1 MVAKTGQLQ
10 VRVSA
15 DERERI
21 RQRAEDAGMT
31 VSEWVLRRLLPPV
44 EDEFQGLCR
53 ELAERPEFRAHA
65 LAHLHDF
72 FRRLGG
78 REFSLAV
85 RFPPQAELA
94 PFEANYVAAMVEY
107 AAVLKAA
114 PMPDWTRGV
123 PPLETPWFAAPERSL
138 RLHLLTQSPP
148 PFRRRNLFVDA
159 SVGSRA

>member
-1 MVAKTGQLQ
+1 MAKTRQLQ

-21 RQRAEDAGMT
+21 RQRAENAGMT

-44 EDEFQGLCR
+44 EEEFQGLCLG
-53 ELAERPEFRAHA
+53 LAERPEFRTHA

-72 FRRLGG
+72 FRRLGE

-85 RFPPQAELA
+85 RYPPQVELA

-107 AAVLKAA
+107 SAVLKGA
-114 PMPDWTRGV
+114 PMPDWTRDV